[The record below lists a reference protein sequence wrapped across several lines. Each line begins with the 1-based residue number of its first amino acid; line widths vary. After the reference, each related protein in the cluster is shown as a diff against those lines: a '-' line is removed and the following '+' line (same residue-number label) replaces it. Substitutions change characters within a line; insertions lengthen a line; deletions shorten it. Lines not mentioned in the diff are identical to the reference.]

1 MICMKLRVGEI
12 VTLKHYSA
20 KRSNRG
26 IVSNL
31 ADNSVVVKPERDFL
45 IYSFFDSDPIVLGFE
60 NDDEVNIC
68 ESTVKYV
75 DYNQNTFTL
84 AINNVQSITNKRLTQ
99 RFPVSLC
106 AYIFCRN
113 ARVFSYIRN
122 ISLDGL
128 SLCSR
133 QEFKKGEILTVN
145 TKIENIELTFEAQI
159 VWKKISEIGF
169 EYGLVY
175 YMPQADFSKTIERCL
190 EFLKM
195 DQELSISRLKYEF
208 EPLRRIN
215 QRKIVMN

>member
-1 MICMKLRVGEI
+1 MKLRVGEI

-26 IVSNL
+26 IISNSFV
-31 ADNSVVVKPERDFL
+31 NNVVIKPERDFL
-45 IYSFFDSDPIVLGFE
+45 IYNFFDSDPVVIGFE
-60 NDDEVNIC
+60 NDNVVNIC
-68 ESTVKYV
+68 ESTVKHV

-84 AINNVQSITNKRLTQ
+84 TINHIQSITNKRLTQ

-106 AYIFCRN
+106 AYILSRN
-113 ARVFSYIRN
+113 TRVFSYIRN

-128 SLCSR
+128 ALCSR
-133 QEFKKGEILTVN
+133 QEFKKGDILTIN
-145 TKIENIELTFEAQI
+145 TKIENIELTFEAQV
-159 VWKKISEIGF
+159 VWKSISEIGF

-175 YMPQADFSKTIERCL
+175 YMPEDEFSKTIERCL

-208 EPLRRIN
+208 EPLRRIS
-215 QRKIVMN
+215 QRKSIMN